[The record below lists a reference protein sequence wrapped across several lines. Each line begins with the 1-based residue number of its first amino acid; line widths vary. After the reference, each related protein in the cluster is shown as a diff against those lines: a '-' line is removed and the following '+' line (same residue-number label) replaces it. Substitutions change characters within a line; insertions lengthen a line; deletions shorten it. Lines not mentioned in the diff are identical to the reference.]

1 MSPLSHPFVQLFFHL
16 EKFFCQGAVEV
27 VPPVADGFGLVE
39 NGLVGTEPGALG
51 DPKVVFVETDVER
64 LALRLW
70 IPVKPTNHMAVVAGK
85 GRVRDDRVDRKVLS
99 CNSLRTLFRGTFSP
113 IASNSLL
120 SQLCYFLNR

>member
-1 MSPLSHPFVQLFFHL
+1 MSPFSQLFFHI
-16 EKFFCQGAVEV
+16 EKFFGQRAVEV
-27 VPPVADGFGLVE
+27 IPPVAYGFRLVE
-39 NGLVGTEPGALG
+39 NGLVGTKPGALG

-70 IPVKPTNHMAVVAGK
+70 IPVKPTNHMTVVARK

-99 CNSLRTLFRGTFSP
+99 SNSLRTLFRGTFSP
-113 IASNSLL
+113 SAPNSLL